1 MKRQLAI
8 ALLIIAIFLPCLPS
22 FAGVPQATVEGNVNI
37 VLAIL
42 RDPKLKGE
50 GAKEVKKAKLRVIYD
65 VMFDDVELSRRT
77 LARNWNKLNNAER
90 REFVLLF
97 RQVLEKAYVDKILA
111 YTNEKIVFDREIMR
125 AENLAEVQTRIITA
139 SKEIPITYRVIL
151 KNNVWKVYDV
161 VVENVSLVQN
171 YRTQFADILSKNTTA
186 QLLEIL
192 KKKLKER
199 NVPRPRPATT
209 PAGKCRERNICSW
222 SRRCAL
228 CSSGVALMARPRLP
242 RRLPSPGR
250 PTSLPFL
257 RCRRTPRPEHHA
269 NHWEP
274 PALLIFI
281 LQHRQR

>member
-1 MKRQLAI
+1 MKRKLVI
-8 ALLIIAIFLPCLPS
+8 ALLMIAIFLPCLPS
-22 FAGVPQATVEGNVNI
+22 FAGAPQATVERNVNS

-192 KKKLKER
+192 KKKVKG
-199 NVPRPRPATT
+199 T
-209 PAGKCRERNICSW
+209 
-222 SRRCAL
+222 
-228 CSSGVALMARPRLP
+228 
-242 RRLPSPGR
+242 
-250 PTSLPFL
+250 
-257 RCRRTPRPEHHA
+257 
-269 NHWEP
+269 
-274 PALLIFI
+274 
-281 LQHRQR
+281 